1 MKTNRRFLLA
11 AIFGFALT
19 FTFSCSSDDDTGGGD
34 GQGGS
39 FNENSQ
45 VYNRNGR
52 SIYKGNG
59 IVDAYGGMTC
69 DDYEDC
75 EWHVKVGS
83 VTNGVVNLELDKAVP
98 ADEYLKDF
106 LDGEQRSC
114 TSYPENIKIFGE
126 EFVLTNG
133 NGNIIGGL
141 MIYYEDEQVI
151 ESIFYA
157 YFSKDGKI
165 ACNSSKRIWNLD
177 VKKGWNKIYLHRYN
191 NKGGIREYS
200 TNNILTIEKKL
211 KWIIWEEEEE

>member
-1 MKTNRRFLLA
+1 MKTNRRFLLV

-19 FTFSCSSDDDTGGGD
+19 FTFSCSSGDDTGG
-34 GQGGS
+34 S
-39 FNENSQ
+39 IPFNENSQ
-45 VYNRNGR
+45 IYNRDGR
-52 SIYKGNG
+52 TLYKKNG
-59 IVDAYGGMTC
+59 IIEAYGGMTC

-98 ADEYLKDF
+98 ADKYLKNF
-106 LDGEQRSC
+106 LDEEQSSC

-165 ACNSSKRIWNLD
+165 ACNSSKRTWNLD
-177 VKKGWNKIYLHRYN
+177 VKEGWNKIYLRRYN
-191 NKGGIREYS
+191 NKGAIREYS
-200 TNNILTIEKKL
+200 TNNILTKEKEL
-211 KWIIWEEEEE
+211 KWIIWEEEE